1 VERFNDEEIFG
12 NAITILLAGEDTT
25 ANTIAWMMHFM
36 AEYPE
41 VQSKMQAEVDVVL
54 GTGDMLLDYDDA
66 RKLTYLEAVAHETM
80 RLKPVA
86 PFLALE
92 TNVDVEVGGLHIP
105 AGTSL
110 MLLSRLGVLQES
122 DYPEPNEFQPER
134 WLSDGETRK
143 IRHPR
148 SFMPFG
154 SGPRLCPGRSL
165 ALLEIKTAMAMVCRN
180 FNVSRAGQTGEVGE
194 TFAFTMMPTDLFV
207 SFSTRHPS

>member
-1 VERFNDEEIFG
+1 MNDEEIFG

-41 VQSKMQAEVDVVL
+41 VQSKMQAEVDAVL
-54 GTGDMLLDYDDA
+54 ETGDVLYDYDDA
-66 RKLTYLEAVAHETM
+66 RKLIYLEAVAHETM

-92 TNVDVEVGGLHIP
+92 TNVDVEVDGLHIP
-105 AGTSL
+105 AGSSL
-110 MLLSRLGVLQES
+110 MLLSRPGVLQES
-122 DYPEPNEFQPER
+122 DYPEPHEFQPER
-134 WLSDGETRK
+134 WLSDSKTRK
-143 IRHPR
+143 IRRPR

-180 FNVSRAGQTGEVGE
+180 FSVSRAGQAGEVGE
-194 TFAFTMMPTDLFV
+194 MFAFTMMPTDLFV
-207 SFSTRHPS
+207 SFNTRHPR